1 MKNNKFTE
9 IRNRA
14 AYVQDLMNELTEAIK
29 EAELSDAI
37 NTKQTIDEEV
47 HMVDATVNDL
57 EGYEV
62 DEKECKPD
70 CITKIIIGAA
80 IGLLIL
86 VYFLY
91 K

>member
-57 EGYEV
+57 EESELYEK
-62 DEKECKPD
+62 DCKPD
-70 CITKIIIGAA
+70 CITKIIVGAA
-80 IGLLIL
+80 LCLLIL

>member
-14 AYVQDLMNELTEAIK
+14 AYIQDLHNELAEAIK
-29 EAELSDAI
+29 EAELTDNI
-37 NTKQTIDEEV
+37 NTKQVVDGEN

-57 EGYEV
+57 EEYELY
-62 DEKECKPD
+62 EKECKSN
-70 CITKIIIGAA
+70 CLTKIIIGVAV
-80 IGLLIL
+80 GLVVL

-91 K
+91 Q